1 MQTSSKSLTENQ
13 QQDLVK
19 RFLILLSDIRRPEEA
34 AAFFN
39 TFLTETE
46 QQVFVKRLAIVWMLS
61 EGKSYEEIRQALHV
75 SSATISSIAQQKDDQ
90 GMQLLIKKMKI
101 DDWADKWAEKI
112 SQVLPFTK
120 KVGESGS

>member
-34 AAFFN
+34 AAFFY
-39 TFLTETE
+39 TFLTNTE

-75 SSATISSIAQQKDDQ
+75 SSATISSVAQQKDDQ
-90 GMQLLIKKMKI
+90 GMQLLIKKMRI